1 MSLLGAGTIPEDR
14 DLPSAVRGPQLQ
26 RGARSA
32 GPQDSQTALQ
42 VIQVSL
48 FANTS
53 QVELWRP
60 FLNLLQKKVSQA
72 TGLRTLVAGFPGNY
86 GSSFGFSILVW
97 KAKGKFPLQRAQSAG
112 SWPHIPVIHSQG
124 DLPFLVAF
132 LTLAKWNG
140 AKNNSCG

>member
-26 RGARSA
+26 RGARST

-60 FLNLLQKKVSQA
+60 LLNLLQKKVSQA
-72 TGLRTLVAGFPGNY
+72 TGPRTLVAGFPGNY
-86 GSSFGFSILVW
+86 GSSFGFSILV
-97 KAKGKFPLQRAQSAG
+97 
-112 SWPHIPVIHSQG
+112 
-124 DLPFLVAF
+124 
-132 LTLAKWNG
+132 
-140 AKNNSCG
+140 